1 MVPFSF
7 PQPRLKSRVMK
18 EHLTDVLDDGINGFL
33 DNGSMVSII
42 DRDAGLVGKTCRFAP
57 IKELPCLPRL
67 PSKNSPELNPFPETQ
82 PAPGILYFLSMPIG
96 VHPWFKKDLGFKAI
110 LKGFKAI

>member
-67 PSKNSPELNPFPETQ
+67 PSKNSPEPNPFPEAQ
-82 PAPGILYFLSMPIG
+82 PAPGILYFLSVPIG

>member
-7 PQPRLKSRVMK
+7 PQPLLKSRVMK
-18 EHLTDVLDDGINGFL
+18 ERSLPSSPLIGAKQTTLHA
-33 DNGSMVSII
+33 SHP
-42 DRDAGLVGKTCRFAP
+42 VGQTCRFAP

-67 PSKNSPELNPFPETQ
+67 PSKNFPELNPFPEIQ
-82 PAPGILYFLSMPIG
+82 PAPGILYFLSVPIG

>member
-1 MVPFSF
+1 
-7 PQPRLKSRVMK
+7 MK
-18 EHLTDVLDDGINGFL
+18 EHLTDAWDDGINGFL
-33 DNGSMVSII
+33 DHWVQHHAGWVQ
-42 DRDAGLVGKTCRFAP
+42 RHAGLVGQTCRFAP

-67 PSKNSPELNPFPETQ
+67 PSKNSPELNPFPETH
-82 PAPGILYFLSMPIG
+82 PAPGILYFLSVPIG